1 MQRINLHRSVMKKLF
16 RFIKVR
22 FISSW
27 VEGID
32 ILKIMNEIAQFYAL
46 FRVEDSTIFRCK
58 SSNHA
63 FLPLLRYLFQVLFL
77 CFSKMFHVLGVRKL
91 QDPDKMKLNVKI
103 MSFQLKN
110 NVLRFLEFRMYGNK
124 QNKTGCKSSIL
135 HPHPDPEASRAPG
148 ASFRS
153 GSAFHS

>member
-1 MQRINLHRSVMKKLF
+1 MKKLF

-91 QDPDKMKLNVKI
+91 
-103 MSFQLKN
+103 
-110 NVLRFLEFRMYGNK
+110 
-124 QNKTGCKSSIL
+124 
-135 HPHPDPEASRAPG
+135 
-148 ASFRS
+148 
-153 GSAFHS
+153 